1 MNNSLEQELET
12 LEGFEAWLTQQ
23 EAGQIVGQARTSC
36 HCPLAKW
43 LTDFHQLPVEVC
55 SNGIAVGDGRGMH
68 SQLTW
73 QFIRW
78 IDEWS
83 TNRAPVT
90 AAQALK
96 ALKSA
101 RKAARGGVEP

>member
-1 MNNSLEQELET
+1 MSNLLEQELET
-12 LEGFEAWLTQQ
+12 LEGFEAWLKEQ
-23 EAGQIVGQARTSC
+23 EAAQIVGQARTSC

-43 LTDFHQLPVEVC
+43 LTDFYRMPIEVGT
-55 SNGIAVGDGRGMH
+55 NGFSVGDGRCRH
-68 SQLTW
+68 SPLTW

-83 TNRAPVT
+83 TSRAPVT
-90 AAQALK
+90 AAQALR

-101 RKAARGGVEP
+101 RKAARGGES